1 MEENLKKEIKVS
13 EVLQLLQEGY
23 TRDQIAVKYGISK
36 KELKYLFQHP
46 KLKGKKT
53 IKGIGIAIV
62 DDLEEMPE
70 MPEASEVWE
79 EENSEPQSED
89 MEQRD
94 FSQISNTE
102 EVPAPFEQTEIP
114 RVAVENAVET
124 MDDIEL
130 SN

>member
-23 TRDQIAVKYGISK
+23 TRDQIAVKYGISQ

-62 DDLEEMPE
+62 DDLEEMSE
-70 MPEASEVWE
+70 MPEASEAWE
-79 EENSEPQSED
+79 EENSEENFP
-89 MEQRD
+89 
-94 FSQISNTE
+94 ISNIET
-102 EVPAPFEQTEIP
+102 PASFEQTEIS

-124 MDDIEL
+124 MDTIEL

>member
-1 MEENLKKEIKVS
+1 MEENLKKEIKIS

-23 TRDQIAVKYGISK
+23 TRDQIAVKYGISQ

-53 IKGIGIAIV
+53 IKGIGITIV

-70 MPEASEVWE
+70 IPEAAEAWE

-102 EVPAPFEQTEIP
+102 APAPFEQTEIS

-124 MDDIEL
+124 MDTIEL

>member
-1 MEENLKKEIKVS
+1 MEENLKKEIKIS

-23 TRDQIAVKYGISK
+23 TRDQIAVKYGISQ

-70 MPEASEVWE
+70 MPEASEAWE

-102 EVPAPFEQTEIP
+102 VPAPFEEAEIP
-114 RVAVENAVET
+114 TVVVESTVET
-124 MDDIEL
+124 MDTIEL

>member
-1 MEENLKKEIKVS
+1 MEENLKKEIKIS

-23 TRDQIAVKYGISK
+23 TRDQIAVKYGISQ

-62 DDLEEMPE
+62 DD
-70 MPEASEVWE
+70 S
-79 EENSEPQSED
+79 
-89 MEQRD
+89 
-94 FSQISNTE
+94 E
-102 EVPAPFEQTEIP
+102 EVPESLGQESPQLQDVEEGSTFSIANAETPTSPEEVEPSVVVEESATETI
-114 RVAVENAVET
+114 NN
-124 MDDIEL
+124 IEL

>member
-1 MEENLKKEIKVS
+1 MEEENLKKEIKIS
-13 EVLQLLQEGY
+13 EVLQLLQGGY

-53 IKGIGIAIV
+53 IKGIGIVVV

-70 MPEASEVWE
+70 MSEASEAWE

-89 MEQRD
+89 MEQED
-94 FSQISNTE
+94 
-102 EVPAPFEQTEIP
+102 PAPFEQTEIP

-124 MDDIEL
+124 MDTMDTIEL

>member
-1 MEENLKKEIKVS
+1 MEEENLKKEIKIS

-23 TRDQIAVKYGISK
+23 TRDQIAVKYGISQ

-62 DDLEEMPE
+62 DDLEEVAE
-70 MPEASEVWE
+70 MPGASEAWE
-79 EENSEPQSED
+79 EENLEPQSMGD
-89 MEQRD
+89 Q
-94 FSQISNTE
+94 
-102 EVPAPFEQTEIP
+102 EVPVPFEETEPSTI
-114 RVAVENAVET
+114 AVENAAET
-124 MDDIEL
+124 MDNIEL